1 MSDLYNT
8 QAAAEFLSRA
18 LPDDGDSAYWS
29 GFLIN
34 NRRTDRSPIHRIPFS
49 RVGKA
54 ALYSPEDLA
63 RYVEFEKARR
73 LGTVKLT
80 GRAAEALQAFG
91 IGESGGSST
100 GRRLEIA
107 DVSLQIDEATREP
120 FVRLVISE
128 PMLVYR
134 LELSQA
140 QSLSERLLEAAKIGK
155 RLAK

>member
-1 MSDLYNT
+1 MDELYST

-18 LPDDGDSAYWS
+18 LPDEGDSAYWS
-29 GFLIN
+29 RFLIN

-54 ALYSPEDLA
+54 AFYAPEELG

-80 GRAAEALQAFG
+80 GRAAEALLAFG
-91 IGESGGSST
+91 IGESGGSAT
-100 GRRLEIA
+100 GRRLEVA
-107 DVSLQIDEATREP
+107 DISLQMDEATRKP
-120 FVRLVISE
+120 FVRFVIAE

-140 QSLSERLLEAAKIGK
+140 QSLAKRLLDAAKAGE
-155 RLAK
+155 RVAR